1 MTSNLSEFD
10 KLANGILAAG
20 GHTSPSE
27 LHGFVCG
34 VLAAGARPDRGRW
47 QDELGQLLDLDAVP
61 ADLSAEFQRV
71 ADESLAQLED
81 RNFDFQLLLLEDT
94 GITERTLSLAQWCQG
109 FLHGF
114 GVGGF
119 QGDLPPTSKEALDDI
134 SAISQVD
141 ADTASEGEETEN
153 QLLQVEE
160 FLRVAVMNIFTET
173 APRPAGGS
181 KGATLH

>member
-1 MTSNLSEFD
+1 MTNNLSEFD

-34 VLAAGARPDRGRW
+34 VLAAGARPDRRRW

-61 ADLSAEFQRV
+61 ADLSAEFQRI
-71 ADESLAQLED
+71 AEESAARLND
-81 RNFDFQLLLLEDT
+81 RNFDFRLLLAEDSD
-94 GITERTLSLAQWCQG
+94 ISERALSLGLWCQG

-114 GVGGF
+114 GVGAY
-119 QGDLPPTSKEALDDI
+119 QGELPPTSKEALEDL
-134 SAISQVD
+134 SAVSQVD
-141 ADTASEGEETEN
+141 ADAVTEGEEAEH
-153 QLLQVEE
+153 QLLEVEE
-160 FLRVAVMNIFTET
+160 FVRVAVMNIFTET
-173 APRPAGGS
+173 APRPASGS